1 MKWVN
6 ALGLTF
12 QFISFWFAAPELLG
26 EQTLKR
32 MEAGLKI
39 LITKIP
45 VILVMLFCCGHGL
58 TLGIM
63 GIVKGLKASNKGIAE
78 SEYYSFLAV
87 LAISFMAYLLFIIYY
102 KRINRWLENSIAQP
116 LTQRLIHNN
125 ETRQNALLIG
135 AVLFSI
141 GFLLQLAVLFWQ

>member
-32 MEAGLKI
+32 MESGLKT

-45 VILVMLFCCGHGL
+45 VILVMLFCCGYGL
-58 TLGIM
+58 TFSVM
-63 GIVKGLKASNKGIAE
+63 GIVKGLNASKEGITA
-78 SEYYSFLAV
+78 SEYYSFMAV
-87 LAISFMAYLLFIIYY
+87 LTISLMIYLLFIIYY

-125 ETRQNALLIG
+125 EARQNALLIG
-135 AVLFSI
+135 AALFSI
-141 GFLLQLAVLFWQ
+141 GFLLQLAVVLWQ